1 MFLRI
6 QDNENDV
13 VILLYNS
20 DRMCYI
26 VRKKY
31 EGKRKMNRGQT
42 KGAKLRER
50 LIGDKA
56 FYAEVVAV
64 VVPIIIQNT
73 VSNVVSLLDNVMV
86 GRVGTLQM
94 SAVAI
99 VNQLLFVFNLC
110 IFGGLA
116 GAGIFATQYA
126 GAHDDKGVRDCFRVK
141 WMIALSMLACAL
153 IVLIAF
159 PKRLIGMYLAQ
170 ETAQADAAATL
181 GFGMD
186 YLTVMLWGLLPFGV
200 SQVYA
205 STLREVGE
213 TRLPM
218 FASVAAIL
226 VNLVFNYF
234 LIFGK
239 CGFPELGVTGAA
251 IATVLSRYVETAVI
265 MVYTHMKSHHFGFI
279 RGAYRSLRVPK
290 PLMISILRRGT
301 PLLVNEFLWS
311 SGMAVL
317 LQCYSVRGLDV
328 VAACNIA
335 TTVSNLFKVVFLS
348 MGNAVA
354 IMVGQALGANDIERA
369 KNCTW
374 RLMTL
379 SVGSN
384 LIMATLLAL
393 FAPAIPNIYNTEPHV
408 RQIATQL
415 IYVVAVMMP
424 AYSFSHCCYFT
435 LRSGGKTIITFLF
448 DSVFTWCVNVPAAWL
463 LAYKTGLGIVPLYFG
478 VQALEMVKVV
488 VGFVLVKKGVWIHNI
503 VAPVAAEEESA

>member
-1 MFLRI
+1 M
-6 QDNENDV
+6 DA
-13 VILLYNS
+13 
-20 DRMCYI
+20 
-26 VRKKY
+26 
-31 EGKRKMNRGQT
+31 KRLSR
-42 KGAKLRER
+42 ARLRER
-50 LIGDKA
+50 MFGDRD
-56 FYAEVVAV
+56 FYAQVVAV

-153 IVLIAF
+153 VVLIAF

-290 PLMISILRRGT
+290 PLIISILRRGT

-384 LIMATLLAL
+384 LIMATFLAL

-448 DSVFTWCVNVPAAWL
+448 DSVFTWCVNVPVAWL

>member
-1 MFLRI
+1 MAA
-6 QDNENDV
+6 
-13 VILLYNS
+13 
-20 DRMCYI
+20 
-26 VRKKY
+26 
-31 EGKRKMNRGQT
+31 KRLSRGR
-42 KGAKLRER
+42 LRER
-50 LIGDKA
+50 MFGDRD
-56 FYAEVVAV
+56 FYAQVVAV

-153 IVLIAF
+153 VVLIAF

-181 GFGMD
+181 GLGMD

-251 IATVLSRYVETAVI
+251 IATVLSRYVETAII

>member
-1 MFLRI
+1 M
-6 QDNENDV
+6 DA
-13 VILLYNS
+13 
-20 DRMCYI
+20 
-26 VRKKY
+26 
-31 EGKRKMNRGQT
+31 KRLSRGR
-42 KGAKLRER
+42 LRER
-50 LIGDKA
+50 MFGDRD
-56 FYAEVVAV
+56 FYAQVVAV

-153 IVLIAF
+153 VVLIAF

-226 VNLVFNYF
+226 VNLVFNYV

-265 MVYTHMKSHHFGFI
+265 VVYTHMKSHHFGFI

>member
-1 MFLRI
+1 M
-6 QDNENDV
+6 DA
-13 VILLYNS
+13 
-20 DRMCYI
+20 
-26 VRKKY
+26 
-31 EGKRKMNRGQT
+31 KRLSRGR
-42 KGAKLRER
+42 LRER
-50 LIGDKA
+50 MFGDRD
-56 FYAEVVAV
+56 FYAQVVAV

-153 IVLIAF
+153 VVLIAF

-251 IATVLSRYVETAVI
+251 IATVLSRYVETAIIV
-265 MVYTHMKSHHFGFI
+265 VYTHMKSHHFGFI

>member
-1 MFLRI
+1 M
-6 QDNENDV
+6 DA
-13 VILLYNS
+13 
-20 DRMCYI
+20 
-26 VRKKY
+26 
-31 EGKRKMNRGQT
+31 KRLSRGR
-42 KGAKLRER
+42 LRER
-50 LIGDKA
+50 MFGDRD
-56 FYAEVVAV
+56 FYAQVVAV

-126 GAHDDKGVRDCFRVK
+126 GAHDDKGIRDCFRVK

-153 IVLIAF
+153 VVLIAF

>member
-1 MFLRI
+1 M
-6 QDNENDV
+6 DA
-13 VILLYNS
+13 
-20 DRMCYI
+20 
-26 VRKKY
+26 
-31 EGKRKMNRGQT
+31 KRLSRGR
-42 KGAKLRER
+42 LRER
-50 LIGDKA
+50 MFGDRD
-56 FYAEVVAV
+56 FYAQVVAV

-153 IVLIAF
+153 VVLIAF

-226 VNLVFNYF
+226 VNLVFNFF

-251 IATVLSRYVETAVI
+251 IATVLSRYVETAII

>member
-1 MFLRI
+1 MAA
-6 QDNENDV
+6 
-13 VILLYNS
+13 
-20 DRMCYI
+20 
-26 VRKKY
+26 
-31 EGKRKMNRGQT
+31 KRLSRGR
-42 KGAKLRER
+42 LRER
-50 LIGDKA
+50 MFGDRD
-56 FYAEVVAV
+56 FYAQVVAV

-153 IVLIAF
+153 VVLIAF

-251 IATVLSRYVETAVI
+251 IATVLSRYVETAII

-374 RLMTL
+374 RLITL

-393 FAPAIPNIYNTEPHV
+393 FAPAIPNVYNTEPHV

-448 DSVFTWCVNVPAAWL
+448 DSVFTWCINVPAAWL

>member
-1 MFLRI
+1 MAA
-6 QDNENDV
+6 
-13 VILLYNS
+13 
-20 DRMCYI
+20 
-26 VRKKY
+26 
-31 EGKRKMNRGQT
+31 KRLSRGR
-42 KGAKLRER
+42 LRER
-50 LIGDKA
+50 MFGDRD
-56 FYAEVVAV
+56 FYEQVVAV

-153 IVLIAF
+153 VVLIAF

-170 ETAQADAAATL
+170 ETAQADAAAAL

-251 IATVLSRYVETAVI
+251 IATVLSRYVETAII

-503 VAPVAAEEESA
+503 VAPVTAEEESA